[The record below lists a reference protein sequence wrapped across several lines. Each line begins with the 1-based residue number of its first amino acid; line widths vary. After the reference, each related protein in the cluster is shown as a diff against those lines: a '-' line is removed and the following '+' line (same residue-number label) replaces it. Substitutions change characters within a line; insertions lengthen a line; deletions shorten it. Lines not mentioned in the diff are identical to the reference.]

1 MKNSNV
7 IFFIGFPLVVYENP
21 KYTINRFGLQC
32 VWGFTWKVGEHS
44 LVVSN
49 PYQILTSFSL
59 FSIDSVRDIPVSKS
73 GGQQQS
79 G

>member
-1 MKNSNV
+1 M
-7 IFFIGFPLVVYENP
+7 
-21 KYTINRFGLQC
+21 
-32 VWGFTWKVGEHS
+32 WGDFTWKVGEHS

-49 PYQILTSFSL
+49 PYQILTSSSL

>member
-1 MKNSNV
+1 MTELDVDYKEV
-7 IFFIGFPLVVYENP
+7 GI
-21 KYTINRFGLQC
+21 
-32 VWGFTWKVGEHS
+32 TWKVGEHS

-49 PYQILTSFSL
+49 PYQILTSFSS

>member
-1 MKNSNV
+1 MNLDLCLPYVN
-7 IFFIGFPLVVYENP
+7 
-21 KYTINRFGLQC
+21 TIILLLGEMFYKKGEI
-32 VWGFTWKVGEHS
+32 TWKVGEHS

-59 FSIDSVRDIPVSKS
+59 FPIDSVRDIPVSKS

>member
-1 MKNSNV
+1 MCGD
-7 IFFIGFPLVVYENP
+7 IYLDI
-21 KYTINRFGLQC
+21 
-32 VWGFTWKVGEHS
+32 VGEHS
-44 LVVSN
+44 LDVSN

-79 G
+79 DNPYNRLRSKVHIEKYLWVN